1 MKAAKAMIALCVG
14 VFAFAVSASASEV
27 FEPRRIDPDVWKSSH
42 FQRAHPDLKHRVAG
56 QALLEDG
63 KSRAAMAEFQSAAS
77 WGDKLSQAMLAE
89 LYWEGTGV
97 RQDRP
102 RAYAWMDLAA
112 ERQFVPFVAKREKYW
127 AQLDAQE
134 REAALAIG
142 ADVYAEFGDDI
153 ALPRLQSRLIQER
166 DSTGSRL
173 GFAGNGTVTLRGESA
188 GLLSLSWTGLMP
200 QLLGG
205 NQMSLTDYYSP
216 QLWRFDNYMN
226 WHADA
231 LEMARRGV
239 VRIGAVDDQG

>member
-14 VFAFAVSASASEV
+14 VFAFAANASASEV
-27 FEPRRIDPDVWKSSH
+27 FEPRRIDPDVWKSRH
-42 FQRAHPDLKHRVAG
+42 FQRAHPDLKHRIAA

-63 KSRAAMAEFQSAAS
+63 KVRAAIAEFESAAS

-89 LYWEGTGV
+89 LYWEGAGV

-112 ERQFVPFVAKREKYW
+112 ERQFIAFVAKREKYW

-142 ADVYAEFGDDI
+142 ADVYAEFGDDK
-153 ALPRLQSRLIQER
+153 ALPRLQSRLWRER
-166 DSTGSRL
+166 GTTGSRL
-173 GFAGNGTVTLRGESA
+173 GFAGNGYVTMPGSA
-188 GLLSLSWTGLMP
+188 ATFLTLSWTSLMP
-200 QLLGG
+200 QLMGG
-205 NQMSLTDYYSP
+205 NQMPLYSYYSP
-216 QLWRFDNYMN
+216 QLWRFEKYLD
-226 WHADA
+226 WHADG

-239 VRIGAVDDQG
+239 VRIGAVDEQG